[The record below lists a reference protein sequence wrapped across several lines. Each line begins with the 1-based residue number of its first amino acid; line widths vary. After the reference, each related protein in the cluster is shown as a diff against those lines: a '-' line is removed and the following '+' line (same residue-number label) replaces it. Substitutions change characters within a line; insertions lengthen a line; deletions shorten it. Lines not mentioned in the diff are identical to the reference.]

1 MCLFR
6 CCARARAVC
15 CPVYMYVCAQR
26 RHKLEPASPVTFI
39 DGLPFY
45 DRDQPYFSA
54 IRAIYPHL
62 KLAVTGLSIGIKI
75 NRFVAILFR
84 VCNMAD
90 YYHIK
95 LGTNINVIS
104 NVALSL

>member
-1 MCLFR
+1 MHTYYMFISLLR
-6 CCARARAVC
+6 CAHAQYVVY
-15 CPVYMYVCAQR
+15 VYMYVCAQH

-95 LGTNINVIS
+95 LGTKH
-104 NVALSL
+104 